1 MLLFFNMT
9 IALIIAGIC
18 LGRSIRAFQEMKRSG
33 AKIRDKNISDE
44 ESDQLLAQ
52 FQQVHRCQKIYLSIM
67 FTCYAIVIAMALLK
81 L

>member
-1 MLLFFNMT
+1 
-9 IALIIAGIC
+9 
-18 LGRSIRAFQEMKRSG
+18 MKRIG

-52 FQQVHRCQKIYLSIM
+52 FQQVHRRQKIYLSIM
-67 FTCYAIVIAMALLK
+67 FTYYAIVIAMALLK